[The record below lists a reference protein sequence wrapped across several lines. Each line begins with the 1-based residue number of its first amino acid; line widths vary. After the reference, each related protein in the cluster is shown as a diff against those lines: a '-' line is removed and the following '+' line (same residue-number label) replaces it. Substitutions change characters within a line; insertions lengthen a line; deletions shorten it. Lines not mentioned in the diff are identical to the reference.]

1 VFVQA
6 AGVTQFIGNCATSTH
21 LTKVI
26 KLIVFDLDGTLAD
39 SKASLDGEMATL
51 LGALMKIVKVAVI
64 SGGDWPQ
71 FEKQLLA
78 NLRQDEQLKNLSLL
92 PTCGTKFYQY
102 SGVWNKI
109 YSEDFTAEEKKKI
122 SEALTQALAT
132 AALKIDKVWG
142 EAIEDRG
149 SQITFSALGQQA
161 PIQEK
166 KKWDPDFTKREKIQ
180 ELLGALIPQFSVRL
194 GGTTSVDITKPG
206 IDKAYGIRKL
216 KDTLGIEINE
226 MIFVGD
232 ALFPGGNDYPVK
244 EVGVVSIRVRDPNES
259 KRVIEAILACLGQ
272 TQSATDSKYSK

>member
-1 VFVQA
+1 VQA
-6 AGVTQFIGNCATSTH
+6 AGVTQFIGNCATSAH